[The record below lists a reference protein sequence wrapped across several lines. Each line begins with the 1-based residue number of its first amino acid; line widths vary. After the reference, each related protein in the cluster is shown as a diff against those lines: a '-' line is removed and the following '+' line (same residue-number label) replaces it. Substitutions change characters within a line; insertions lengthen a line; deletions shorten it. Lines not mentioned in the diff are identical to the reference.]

1 MRACLELFFIP
12 KLSISQHFF
21 PHRCPPR
28 CTGLS
33 ALCRVLQHCCMLPGH
48 LQTWLQI
55 YWVPVRVGMP
65 GARVTSGLMGRWL
78 QADGAQGRH
87 RTLLSSRKS
96 CFLQADTCSSSAF
109 LQWLNLPEE
118 NITTSLSKT
127 QVLRDLGPLHLTWHG
142 KKLTGLYK
150 NCLTWSC
157 SLLYF
162 SQCAGMFRNHIA
174 LIFYLHMSE
183 DTKSYSH
190 KMIV

>member
-1 MRACLELFFIP
+1 MHRAFSSVQGPAALLHAP
-12 KLSISQHFF
+12 RALADLVTNLLGPSQS
-21 PHRCPPR
+21 
-28 CTGLS
+28 GD
-33 ALCRVLQHCCMLPGH
+33 
-48 LQTWLQI
+48 
-55 YWVPVRVGMP
+55 
-65 GARVTSGLMGRWL
+65 ARSPSDFGFDGEMAAGR
-78 QADGAQGRH
+78 DGAQGRH

-157 SLLYF
+157 SLLNF